1 MEAGIQTAI
10 ASYGSPTVRCFFP
23 LHRGIQDSTFEEMPY
38 LCLLAGLFDNAIG
51 RIVEFPRY
59 NTEEFCLVFISIVI

>member
-1 MEAGIQTAI
+1 M
-10 ASYGSPTVRCFFP
+10 CFFS
-23 LHRGIQDSTFEEMPY
+23 LHKGIQDNAFEEMAH

-51 RIVEFPRY
+51 RIVEFPRH